1 MTELKKPISR
11 DKVTESRK
19 QIADPKSENYNVDKL
34 GVNGDEIIEPD
45 PIRVNSA
52 CEITRKGKNNQYI
65 VMGRDRPAQ
74 RNTGYGSTGDTHAN
88 MIDIVVGM
96 HSYDAEDDSYVD
108 PHMLKDAAR
117 IYICQKTDIDKNFR
131 LNGKQS
137 RETAAIGMYADNI
150 RVAAR
155 EHVKITSGHGKINS
169 RGVQKGGVSFGIHLI
184 ANNRSSSLQ
193 PIPKGTNLAHALNRL
208 TNHVHELN
216 GIVERMLKEQ
226 DRFNKALKDHTHFS
240 PFFGMMTSPSPECM
254 LHGQLTVWQ
263 HLLITK
269 TDLRLNRTN
278 LTNFEQNYL
287 KKGGKGYINSYY
299 NKVN

>member
-1 MTELKKPISR
+1 MTEIKKPISR
-11 DKVTESRK
+11 DKVSESRK
-19 QIADPKSENYNVDKL
+19 KISDPKSEHYNVDKQ
-34 GVNGDEIIEPD
+34 GVWGDEIIEPD
-45 PIRVNSA
+45 PIRVPAN
-52 CEITRKGKNNQYI
+52 CEIIRKGKNNQYI

-74 RNTGYGSTGDTHAN
+74 RNTGYAATGDTHAN

-96 HSYDAEDDSYVD
+96 HSYEAEDDTYID
-108 PHMLKDAAR
+108 PHFQKDAAR

-137 RETAAIGMYADNI
+137 KQTAAIGMYADNI
-150 RVAAR
+150 RIAAR
-155 EHVKITSGHGKINS
+155 ETVKITSGHGKKNS
-169 RGVQKGGVSFGIHLI
+169 RGAKKDSVHFGIHLI
-184 ANNRSSSLQ
+184 ANNHSPSLQ
-193 PIPKGTNLAHALNRL
+193 PMPKGKNLAHALSRL

-216 GIVERMLKEQ
+216 GIVERLLKEQ

-240 PFFGMMTSPSPECM
+240 PFFGMMTSPSPECQ

-263 HLLITK
+263 HLVIGK
-269 TDLRLNRTN
+269 VDLRLNRTN

-287 KKGGKGYINSYY
+287 IPGGKGYINSYY